1 MVHTSLEN
9 VRDFVALSYCWGG
22 QTLGRPI
29 TVDGSR
35 MCITESLEAALL
47 NLQSRGQ
54 DGFFLWADGICINQ
68 QDLSEKNLQVQI
80 MREIYSAAVGVL
92 IWLRSST
99 NETDNAIKGIRHLG
113 DRLLRTRF
121 LELVMEKR
129 WELVP
134 WIVQPD
140 DGSDAAGIRR
150 EFIHIMIEY
159 RQATRQGGMDPFSW
173 LSPQLASRQW
183 FRVNSLFQCADS

>member
-1 MVHTSLEN
+1 M
-9 VRDFVALSYCWGG
+9 Y
-22 QTLGRPI
+22 
-29 TVDGSR
+29 
-35 MCITESLEAALL
+35 ITESLETALL

-68 QDLSEKNLQVQI
+68 QDVREKTLQVQL
-80 MREIYSAAVGVL
+80 MREIYSAAIEVL
-92 IWLRSST
+92 IWLGSST
-99 NETDNAIKGIRHLG
+99 DETDNAIRGIGHLG
-113 DRLLRTRF
+113 DRLRRTRF
-121 LELVMEKR
+121 LDLVLEKR

-159 RQATRQGGMDPFSW
+159 RQAMRQGGIDPFTW
-173 LSPQLASRQW
+173 LSPQLASRPW
-183 FRVNSLFQCADS
+183 FRVSSLFRRADS